1 MCVSILSQTLK
12 DIMIQFR
19 LCFFHEV
26 VLRRRSKNE
35 RESSF
40 EWKPNQ
46 TSKLATIFCPSRTF
60 TFEKYDGRLYQRFV
74 IPISQNFLDNNDMLC
89 MD

>member
-40 EWKPNQ
+40 EWKPDL
-46 TSKLATIFCPSRTF
+46 KIG
-60 TFEKYDGRLYQRFV
+60 Y
-74 IPISQNFLDNNDMLC
+74 NFLPQSYFHI
-89 MD
+89 